1 MTWIKLESP
10 TAKAASQITVTLTEG
25 GSRGKASLNI
35 SFPSSLSGTLGFDAE
50 GVERCDVHLG
60 SGILAGKVWVQPVKE
75 GAFSFKRLKFA
86 ITVRLPAPAGLPLK
100 GRSQGVD
107 YEKQEAGGFVC
118 ALPSWAVAGGE
129 AAKAPE
135 EKPGSLQ
142 MYGRGL
148 MYGGTE
154 VMLTESQVLLAKV
167 LIEKFG
173 EQVSR
178 SDAIK
183 AVSVNTDLAER
194 AKTQL
199 DEWVKKLS
207 VTLAEKDI
215 PLRIVTHGRT
225 GFTMRRAVT

>member
-35 SFPSSLSGTLGFDAE
+35 SFPSSLSGTLGFDAQ
-50 GVERCDVHLG
+50 GVERCDVHMG
-60 SGILAGKVWVQPVKE
+60 SGVLAGKVWVQPTKE

-86 ITVRLPAPAGLPLK
+86 ITVRLPCPAGLPLK

-107 YEKQEAGGFVC
+107 YQRQELGGFVC

-129 AAKAPE
+129 VAKAPE
-135 EKPGSLQ
+135 EKPGSLY
-142 MYGRGL
+142 MYSRTLVHGA
-148 MYGGTE
+148 TE
-154 VMLTESQVLLAKV
+154 VTLTEPQARLAEV
-167 LIEKFG
+167 LIENFG

-178 SDAIK
+178 ADVIK
-183 AVSVNTDLAER
+183 AVSVNADLAER

-207 VTLAEKDI
+207 ATLAEKDI
-215 PLRIVTHGRT
+215 PVRIVTHGRT

>member
-10 TAKAASQITVTLTEG
+10 TAKAASQITITLTEG

-35 SFPSSLSGTLGFDAE
+35 SFPSSLSGMLGFDAD

-60 SGILAGKVWVQPVKE
+60 SGTLAGKVWVQPTKE

-100 GRSQGVD
+100 GRSQSVD
-107 YEKQEAGGFVC
+107 YQRQELGGFVC

-129 AAKAPE
+129 VAKE
-135 EKPGSLQ
+135 SKPGSLLVNVRTLVH
-142 MYGRGL
+142 GA
-148 MYGGTE
+148 TE
-154 VMLTESQVLLAKV
+154 VILTEPQARLAEV
-167 LIEKFG
+167 LIENFG

-178 SDAIK
+178 ADVIK
-183 AVSVNTDLAER
+183 AVSVNADLAER

-207 VTLAEKDI
+207 ATLAEKDI
-215 PLRIVTHGRT
+215 PVRIVTHGRT